1 MTSWKILRF
10 NRHVSRTNANSMPQ
24 WLFSLH
30 HRALI
35 CFISTSTSLLLL
47 LYRAGAL
54 SSNRRITAG

>member
-10 NRHVSRTNANSMPQ
+10 NRHVSRTNANSMPR

-30 HRALI
+30 YRALF
-35 CFISTSTSLLLL
+35 CFISTSALISLF

-54 SSNRRITAG
+54 SSHPKITAG